1 MKIHTIS
8 QSSEASPSSIS
19 SSNRPPKTRR
29 RRVRCEGVSG
39 ARRRGGAA
47 ATPMPLSRR
56 KGGDAATAEVSA
68 RRLGAELWLMQG
80 PIVGGGDERGRRS
93 FGSDRSGFEIGDR
106 LSFCKGTNED
116 LLKSPH
122 SVASPKN
129 GVPYKVERSF
139 SYADSAME
147 RATKWDHGDSK
158 ASEEFN
164 SKFCSQKKVLRSHR
178 ASTAVSVVST
188 LQAELEEAQNHIE
201 ELEAERLSS
210 KKEFERFMR
219 KLAEEKASWRMREHE
234 KVRAIIDDIK
244 HDLNREKKNRKRME
258 IVNSKLINELAEVK
272 LSAKQFMQDYE
283 KERKSRE
290 LLEEVCDELAKEIG
304 EEKSEV
310 EAMKRGSMKIHEEIE
325 EERKMLQLAE
335 VWREERV
342 QMKLV
347 DAKLIL
353 ENKYSQLNK
362 LMADMEAFLK
372 SRGVTTDTKQIREA
386 ELLQQAANSVTIQE
400 IKEFHYEPPKSD
412 EIFSVVEELQ
422 PVGPNDVDNESCLD
436 YSPSCGS
443 KVHCASPKAP
453 NPFGRNGFVSYKHE
467 EEEGSG
473 WETVSNVEDQDSSF
487 SPQGSDLSVN
497 RTGRVYISESGTE
510 WEGKTNQ
517 DTPKTEISEV
527 SSRSK
532 KGSSISRLW
541 RSNPLSNSRN
551 YKTVAAEASS
561 NGIFSNCRIVSLGQ
575 ESCEGVGSPQSFN
588 GRWSS
593 CDKTNPYVSNGTKAD
608 SKLSQAV
615 VNGSLKA
622 KLLEARIE
630 NQKVQLRQVLKQKI

>member
-1 MKIHTIS
+1 M
-8 QSSEASPSSIS
+8 
-19 SSNRPPKTRR
+19 
-29 RRVRCEGVSG
+29 
-39 ARRRGGAA
+39 RGGEEERGAA
-47 ATPMPLSRR
+47 EMPTMMMPLLRR
-56 KGGDAATAEVSA
+56 KGGDASAEVSA
-68 RRLGAELWLMQG
+68 RRLGAELWLLQG
-80 PIVGGGDERGRRS
+80 PIVGDGDERGRRS
-93 FGSDRSGFEIGDR
+93 LGSDRSGFEIGDR

-116 LLKSPH
+116 LLKSPL
-122 SVASPKN
+122 SVASPNN
-129 GVPYKVERSF
+129 GVPYKAERSF

-147 RATKWDHGDSK
+147 RATKWDHGGSK
-158 ASEEFN
+158 ATEEVN
-164 SKFCSQKKVLRSHR
+164 SKFCSQKKVLKSHR
-178 ASTAVSVVST
+178 ASTVSVVST
-188 LQAELEEAQNHIE
+188 LQAELEEAQNRIE

-244 HDLNREKKNRKRME
+244 HDLSREKKNRKRME

-283 KERKSRE
+283 KERKARE

-304 EEKSEV
+304 EQKSEV
-310 EAMKRGSMKIHEEIE
+310 EVMKRGSMKIHEEIE

-347 DAKLIL
+347 DAKLML
-353 ENKYSQLNK
+353 ENKFSQLNK

-372 SRGVTTDTKQIREA
+372 SRGVTTDIKQIREA
-386 ELLQQAANSVTIQE
+386 ELLRQAAKSVTIQG
-400 IKEFHYEPPKSD
+400 INEFHYERPKSD
-412 EIFSVVEELQ
+412 EIFSVVDELQ
-422 PVGPNDVDNESCLD
+422 PVGPNDLENESCLD

-443 KVHCASPKAP
+443 KVHCASPKP
-453 NPFGRNGFVSYKHE
+453 NPFSRSERQSFVNGFVAYKNE
-467 EEEGSG
+467 EEEGSS
-473 WETVSNVEDQDSSF
+473 WETVSNVEDQDSSS
-487 SPQGSDLSVN
+487 SPQGSDN
-497 RTGRVYISESGTE
+497 RTGRRAYISESGTE
-510 WEGKTNQ
+510 WEGRTNQ
-517 DTPKTEISEV
+517 DTPRTEISEV

-551 YKTVAAEASS
+551 YKTVAAEAST
-561 NGIFSNCRIVSLGQ
+561 GIVSPGQ

-588 GRWSS
+588 GRWSL
-593 CDKTNPYVSNGTKAD
+593 CDSTNPLVSKGTKVD

-615 VNGSLKA
+615 MNGSLKA